1 MWRTVIHG
9 EPEKQ
14 GSLVGFLAPRHPGFK
29 ATPIWKTIQAQL
41 KGGHVRV
48 VVIEEAKESLKRWR
62 TLVKSAGEEIQKVAG
77 SQLAVGPVQVE
88 ATVTLARPKSV
99 KLLERLWPWMK
110 GKDVD
115 KLARAILD
123 GLTMSQLYGDDSQV
137 CRLTITKC
145 YPDTPGVVDRLD
157 HPGAVIRVGPIEDQP
172 VKLAVSGRNGSVV
185 IRRMER
191 GRVQLTT
198 ESTTGNT
205 ISRTLQLDAASA
217 LQLAR
222 ALEHEA
228 RAAERN
234 EDQEVLV

>member
-14 GSLVGFLAPRHPGFK
+14 GSLIGFIAPKYPGFK

-41 KGGHVRV
+41 KGGHIRV

-62 TLVKSAGEEIQKVAG
+62 TLVKSAGQEIHKLAG
-77 SQLAVGPVQVE
+77 SELQTGPVQVE
-88 ATVTLARPKSV
+88 ATVTLARPKTV

-137 CRLTITKC
+137 CRLLITKC

-157 HPGAVIRVGPIEDQP
+157 HPGAVVRVGPIEDLP
-172 VKLAVSGRNGSVV
+172 VKLNISVDGGDIGLSRDDTGRIRLITSSVYGDNYP
-185 IRRMER
+185 ID
-191 GRVQLTT
+191 
-198 ESTTGNT
+198 
-205 ISRTLQLDAASA
+205 LDAVAA

-222 ALEHEA
+222 SLEHEA
-228 RAAERN
+228 REAERHQ
-234 EDQEVLV
+234 DQEVLL